1 MIGSLLIARLFSI
14 PVRIHWTFVLLVA
27 WLAYANYSIAGYFN
41 WYALTWTMLT
51 IIALFICVVLHELG
65 HALAA
70 RRYGVHTRSI
80 LLLPIGGLALLDRL
94 PNKPIQ
100 EFLVALAGPLVNV
113 FLCFLFLPIA
123 MFFAHESMDQIILFW
138 LHPQGNVFLRE
149 ATPFNYFL
157 VGMVAVNALIAL
169 FNLIPAFPMDG
180 GRILRA
186 LLSMVL
192 NRPRATLI
200 AVRIGQLIALGLL
213 LLSWKDFNWPVAVIG
228 VYVFFSAQGE
238 WRNVKRDRLLEGI
251 KVEEATRL
259 KFTTFY
265 TQDKAADVWHEMKH
279 GLERDFLVFDEWHNL
294 KGVIS
299 QDDILEL
306 KTNRRKDWQTVFLK
320 DCLHPQKEAFLASEW
335 INTAIATMQAQRQ
348 SIFPV
353 LDKYGEIKGVLDSD
367 AIERFIRIQ
376 RKAG

>member
-1 MIGSLLIARLFSI
+1 MTGSLLIVRLFSI
-14 PVRIHWTFVLLVA
+14 PVRIHWTFILLLS

-41 WYALTWTMLT
+41 WYALGWTMLT

-65 HALAA
+65 HALVA

-123 MFFAHESMDQIILFW
+123 VFFAHESMDQIILFW
-138 LHPQGNVFLRE
+138 LHPQGNIFLRE
-149 ATPFNYFL
+149 ATPFDYFL

-186 LLSMVL
+186 LLSMAL
-192 NRPRATLI
+192 SRSRATLI
-200 AVRIGQLIALGLL
+200 AVRIGQLIALTLL
-213 LLSWKDFNWPVAVIG
+213 LLSWKDFNWPVAIIG
-228 VYVFFSAQGE
+228 VYVFFSAEGE

-251 KVEEATRL
+251 KVEEATRF
-259 KFTTFY
+259 KFTNFY
-265 TQDKAADVWHEMKH
+265 IQDTAADVWHQMKH

-306 KTNRRKDWQTVFLK
+306 KTNRRKDWQTVTLK
-320 DCLHPQKEAFLASEW
+320 DCLHPQKDAFLASEW